1 MSEAV
6 VTLPQPL
13 APGSSLDLTALYSGA
28 IPPSG
33 ERLERIGAPADQAG
47 LFVIAVTPKPAK
59 TAPAADDPDQLD
71 MFGEAGQ

>member
-1 MSEAV
+1 MAAWEDYGPAEFDKRRMPAGHKS
-6 VTLPQPL
+6 
-13 APGSSLDLTALYSGA
+13 
-28 IPPSG
+28 
-33 ERLERIGAPADQAG
+33 APADQAG